1 MPRLMTSGIWTV
13 RLGSEDAF
21 VATWR
26 DFATWASAQAGA
38 GPLTLARDR
47 DQPNK
52 FVSFGF
58 WDSADSAHAWKALP
72 DFGVRIGAVRELC
85 DGFEPGEL
93 DVATIVQRGET
104 IS

>member
-1 MPRLMTSGIWTV
+1 MTRLLTSGVWTV
-13 RLGSEDAF
+13 RAGSEDEF
-21 VATWR
+21 VAAWR
-26 DFATWASAQAGA
+26 DFATWASTQPGA

-58 WDSADSAHAWKALP
+58 WDSADSAHAWKSRP
-72 DFGVRIGAVRELC
+72 EFGPRIGAVRELC
-85 DGFEPGEL
+85 DAFEPGEL